1 LWDWYASEV
10 KKVGPVDV
18 LVVNGDAVDGDGSK
32 DTIDH
37 ITTDMEDQADIAE
50 KSIRQIKAK
59 KIYMTYGTPF
69 HVAGTMKYENMI
81 AKSLGCE
88 IADTIYLN
96 VNGTRF
102 SFRHATG
109 NAGTPYTQGTQTY
122 KEAVRDLVT
131 AIETEQEPKY
141 VRMYVIPGDVVLAQ
155 NELVTNFQ
163 ILIVDQLNNDY
174 SNQRDLMSDT
184 LEICKDLTATLYL
197 SEYENLWP
205 VSVEP
210 ILENYE
216 TILAGWVMNIQL
228 TQPFDYNRC
237 VLPERP
243 FGNKKWFELAELW
256 NEISKDWKNV

>member
-1 LWDWYASEV
+1 VGYIVSKRIMVISDLHSGAISGLTPPGWQIDKYKVFQGPLWDWYASEV

-69 HVAGTMKYENMI
+69 HVAGTMKYENMV

-131 AIETEQEPKY
+131 AIETEQEP
-141 VRMYVIPGDVVLAQ
+141 A
-155 NELVTNFQ
+155 
-163 ILIVDQLNNDY
+163 DY
-174 SNQRDLMSDT
+174 IIRSHVHNAFM
-184 LEICKDLTATLYL
+184 
-197 SEYENLWP
+197 
-205 VSVEP
+205 
-210 ILENYE
+210 
-216 TILAGWVMNIQL
+216 AGS
-228 TQPFDYNRC
+228 
-237 VLPERP
+237 PERTAITTP
-243 FGNKKWFELAELW
+243 CLEVP
-256 NEISKDWKNV
+256 ISVYGWKCRTWKYHVGFLLIEVDDKGRVYCNLKDHIMPLKMVVKREYKQV